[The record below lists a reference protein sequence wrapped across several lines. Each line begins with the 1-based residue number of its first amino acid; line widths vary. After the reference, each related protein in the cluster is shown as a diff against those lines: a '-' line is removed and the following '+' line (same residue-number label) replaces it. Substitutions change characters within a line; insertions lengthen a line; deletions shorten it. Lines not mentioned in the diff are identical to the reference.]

1 MKQHWQKTFFFLAV
15 MEVIGREWRTI
26 AGIGY
31 QVFFALGYMILG
43 GVAYRWRNW
52 HEISV
57 IRVPTFM
64 TTHKSADEVMRTVAY
79 HLVL

>member
-1 MKQHWQKTFFFLAV
+1 